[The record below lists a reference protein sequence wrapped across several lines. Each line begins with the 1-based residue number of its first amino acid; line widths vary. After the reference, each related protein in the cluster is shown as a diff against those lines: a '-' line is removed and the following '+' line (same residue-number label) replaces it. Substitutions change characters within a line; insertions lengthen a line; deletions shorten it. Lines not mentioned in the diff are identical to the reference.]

1 MTTPAAEASGKPLAV
16 LKRFNFF
23 LYGTIAILTSFFPLY
38 FQEIGLSKI
47 EIGMIMAGGPFIS
60 IFANPFWGYWSD
72 RLQNVKKILVFLL
85 IGNLIMTVVVF
96 QIREYAIIFLMMMV
110 FFFFNSPTFSQSN
123 SLILNAIEGTKYK
136 FGAFRLWGSL
146 GWAIIAVAAGPV
158 ISRTGILNLWVLY
171 GILMAVTLLFTI
183 GLPRGSVKT
192 VSPKGER
199 QSYWK
204 VMFTSKVFFIFVV
217 LGVLISVPNSINQ
230 TFVSLYI
237 TNLGGSKELIGWSVF
252 LSAIFEIPVFLL
264 FDRYLKK
271 STKVMFACLV
281 VISVLFTLR
290 WMLMSIVTGPVQIVF
305 IQILHCITFGGYY
318 YVGTS
323 LSAHLIPEQYRATG
337 QAIYALTWG
346 GISGIIA
353 GLFGGWMFESLGP
366 RMMYEI
372 GALISIAGVVGFLV
386 MWLWLR
392 NTDKTSRIEAEA
404 REAGSATTSASS

>member
-1 MTTPAAEASGKPLAV
+1 MSEQPLAESAKSLGV

-72 RLQNVKKILVFLL
+72 RLQNVRKILIFLL
-85 IGNLIMTVVVF
+85 VGNLLTTIVVF
-96 QIREYAIIFLMMMV
+96 QLRHYAIIFAVMLI

-123 SLILNAIEGTKYK
+123 SLILNAIENTKHK
-136 FGAFRLWGSL
+136 FGAFRVWGSL
-146 GWAIIAVAAGPV
+146 GWAIIAVLAGPV
-158 ISRTGILNLWVLY
+158 LSWMGLLNLWILY
-171 GILMAVTLLFTI
+171 GIMMLISLLFTI
-183 GLPRGSVKT
+183 GLPRGHVTTK
-192 VSPKGER
+192 PKAER

-204 VMFTSKVFFIFVV
+204 VMFSSKIFFVFVV

-237 TNLGGSKELIGWSVF
+237 SNLGGSKELIGWSVF

-271 STKVMFACLV
+271 STKMMIGCLV
-281 VISVLFTLR
+281 VISVLFTIR
-290 WMLMSIVTGPVQIVF
+290 WLLMSVVGGPMHIIF

-318 YVGTS
+318 YVGTA
-323 LSAHLIPEQYRATG
+323 LSAHLIPGEYRATG

-346 GISGIIA
+346 GISGIVA
-353 GLFGGWMFESLGP
+353 GLVGGWMFDQLGP
-366 RMMYEI
+366 RFMYEI
-372 GALISIAGVVGFLV
+372 SAIVSLAGVFGFLI
-386 MWLWLR
+386 MWLKVR
-392 NTDKTSRIEAEA
+392 KQAELPKQS
-404 REAGSATTSASS
+404 ELPM

>member
-1 MTTPAAEASGKPLAV
+1 MATAVTSGEVNEKSLST

-38 FQEIGLSKI
+38 FQEIGLTKV

-72 RLQNVKKILVFLL
+72 RLQNVKRILIILL
-85 IGNLIMTVVVF
+85 VGNLIATVIVF
-96 QIREYAIIFLMMMV
+96 QIRDYVVIFAVMLL

-123 SLILNAIEGTKYK
+123 SLILNAIENTKHK

-146 GWAIIAVAAGPV
+146 GWAIIAVLAGLV
-158 ISRTGILNLWVLY
+158 LTEIGLLNLWILY
-171 GILMAVTLLFTI
+171 GVMMIVSLLFTVR
-183 GLPRGSVKT
+183 LPRGRVTTK
-192 VSPKGER
+192 PKMER

-204 VMFTSKVFFIFVV
+204 VMLSSKVFFVFVI
-217 LGVLISVPNSINQ
+217 LGVLISIPNSINQ

-237 TNLGGSKELIGWSVF
+237 SNLGGSNQLIGWSVF

-271 STKVMFACLV
+271 STRMMLGCLV
-281 VISVLFTLR
+281 LISILFVIR
-290 WMLMSIVTGPVQIVF
+290 WLLMSMVGGPVHIIF

-318 YVGTS
+318 YVGTA
-323 LSAHLIPEQYRATG
+323 LSAHLIPPEYRATG

-346 GISGIIA
+346 GISGIVA
-353 GLFGGWMFESLGP
+353 GLFGGWMFEHLGP
-366 RMMYEI
+366 KVMYEI
-372 GALISIAGVVGFLV
+372 CAVISVAGVLGFLA
-386 MWLWLR
+386 MWLRQRKQPDSVL
-392 NTDKTSRIEAEA
+392 
-404 REAGSATTSASS
+404 